1 MCTDA
6 PAATAEEADLST
18 PFAILPSWLKDFRAV
33 AVALISDEGRIIEA
47 NEGFMMTLA
56 GLEEGTTTANFIDPS
71 FSLLRASPPQEGGL
85 IYQGLIK
92 LGAAGGAQRSFAG
105 RVYRMN
111 QMLFVAAE
119 MDITAFEE
127 INSDLAKTSKEL
139 DEVRKQLTRRSHAL
153 QEALEEIAELKRLD
167 ALTGLANRT
176 VLDQRMEEEVK
187 RWERSRRPLALLLMD
202 IDNFSRINED
212 YSREV
217 GDEILGHIATLAK
230 QAVRSIDVAVR
241 YGGQEFA
248 ILLPETNEMGALIVA
263 ERLRMDLESQFILPV
278 LEPVT
283 ASFGAA
289 TFLAGEQREEF
300 YARAWRAL
308 KHSKSH
314 GKNCVTMA
322 GVVAECDHL
331 YHGGMPAAQAGS

>member
-1 MCTDA
+1 MN
-6 PAATAEEADLST
+6 T
-18 PFAILPSWLKDFRAV
+18 PFAILPGWLRDFRSF
-33 AVALISDEGRIIEA
+33 AVALISDEGRIVEA
-47 NEGFMMTLA
+47 NEGFLMTLA
-56 GLEEGTTTANFIDPS
+56 GLTEGTSTANFIDPS
-71 FSLLRASPPQEGGL
+71 FNLLRHSPPQADGL

-92 LGAAGGAQRSFAG
+92 LGAPDGPQRSFAG

-119 MDITAFEE
+119 MDITAFEQM
-127 INSDLAKTSKEL
+127 NDDLDKAKREL

-153 QEALEEIAELKRLD
+153 QEALEEIAALKRMD
-167 ALTGLANRT
+167 VVTGLASRAA
-176 VLDQRMEEEVK
+176 LDQRMEEEIK
-187 RWERSRRPLALLLMD
+187 RWERARRPLALLLLD
-202 IDNFSRINED
+202 VDNFARVNEN

-230 QAVRSIDVAVR
+230 QAVRSVDLAVR
-241 YGGQEFA
+241 YGGREFA
-248 ILLPETNEMGALIVA
+248 LLLPETNEMGALIVA
-263 ERLRMDLESQFILPV
+263 ERLRMDLESQLMLPV
-278 LEPVT
+278 LEPIT

-289 TFLAGEQREEF
+289 TFLGAEQREEF

-331 YHGGMPAAQAGS
+331 YQGGAPQAGTK

>member
-1 MCTDA
+1 L
-6 PAATAEEADLST
+6 TA
-18 PFAILPSWLKDFRAV
+18 PFAILPGWLKDFRAV

-47 NEGFMMTLA
+47 NEGFLTTLA
-56 GLEEGTTTANFIDPS
+56 GLSEGTSTANFLDPS
-71 FSLLRASPPQEGGL
+71 FSLLRASPPQADGL

-92 LGAAGGAQRSFAG
+92 LGAPDGAQRSFAG

-119 MDITAFEE
+119 MDIAAFEE
-127 INSDLAKTSKEL
+127 MNSDLAKTKKEL

-153 QEALEEIAELKRLD
+153 QEALEEIAVLKRLD
-167 ALTGLANRT
+167 AVTGLANRA
-176 VLDQRMEEEVK
+176 VLDQRMEEEIK

-202 IDNFSRINED
+202 VDNFSRINED

-230 QAVRSIDVAVR
+230 QAVRSVDLAVR

-248 ILLPETNEMGALIVA
+248 FLLPETNEMGALIVA
-263 ERLRMDLESQFILPV
+263 ERIRMDLEGQLILPV
-278 LEPVT
+278 LEPLT
-283 ASFGAA
+283 SSFGAA

-331 YHGGMPAAQAGS
+331 YRGGGAAQAQLGA

>member
-1 MCTDA
+1 M
-6 PAATAEEADLST
+6 ST
-18 PFAILPSWLKDFRAV
+18 PFAILPGWLKDFRSL

-47 NEGFMMTLA
+47 NAGFLMTLA
-56 GLEEGTTTANFIDPS
+56 GLTEGTPTANFIDPS
-71 FSLLRASPPQEGGL
+71 FHLLRHSPPQADGL
-85 IYQGLIK
+85 IYQGLIR
-92 LGAAGGAQRSFAG
+92 LGAPEGAQRSFSG

-119 MDITAFEE
+119 MDISAFENM
-127 INSDLAKTSKEL
+127 NSELDNTKREL

-153 QEALEEIAELKRLD
+153 QEALEEIAELKRMD
-167 ALTGLANRT
+167 VVTGLANRT
-176 VLDQRMEEEVK
+176 VLDQRMDEEIK

-217 GDEILGHIATLAK
+217 GDEILGHIATIAK
-230 QAVRSIDVAVR
+230 QAVRSVDLAVR

-248 ILLPETNEMGALIVA
+248 LLLPETNEMGALIVA
-263 ERLRMDLESQFILPV
+263 ERLRMDLESQMILPV
-278 LEPVT
+278 LEPLT
-283 ASFGAA
+283 ASLGAA
-289 TFLAGEQREEF
+289 TFLAGEKREEF

-308 KHSKSH
+308 KHSKTH

-331 YHGGMPAAQAGS
+331 YQGGMPQSGIK

>member
-1 MCTDA
+1 
-6 PAATAEEADLST
+6 LSA
-18 PFAILPSWLKDFRAV
+18 PFAILPGWLKDFRSF

-47 NEGFMMTLA
+47 NEGFLMTLA
-56 GLEEGTTTANFIDPS
+56 GLTEGTPTANFIDPS
-71 FSLLRASPPQEGGL
+71 FNLLRHSPPGADGL
-85 IYQGLIK
+85 IYQGLIR
-92 LGAAGGAQRSFAG
+92 LGAPDGAQRSFFG

-119 MDITAFEE
+119 MDISAFENMNTE
-127 INSDLAKTSKEL
+127 LDKTKREL

-153 QEALEEIAELKRLD
+153 QDALEEIAQLKRMD
-167 ALTGLANRT
+167 VVTGLANRV
-176 VLDQRMEEEVK
+176 VLDQRMDDEIK

-202 IDNFSRINED
+202 VDNFSRINEA

-217 GDEILGHIATLAK
+217 GDEILGHIATIAK
-230 QAVRSIDVAVR
+230 QAVRSVDLAVR

-248 ILLPETNEMGALIVA
+248 LLLPETNEMGALIVA
-263 ERLRMDLESQFILPV
+263 ERLRMDLESQLILPV
-278 LEPVT
+278 LEPIT
-283 ASFGAA
+283 ASFGVA

-300 YARAWRAL
+300 YARTWRAL
-308 KHSKSH
+308 KHSKHH

-331 YHGGMPAAQAGS
+331 YQGGMPQAGIK